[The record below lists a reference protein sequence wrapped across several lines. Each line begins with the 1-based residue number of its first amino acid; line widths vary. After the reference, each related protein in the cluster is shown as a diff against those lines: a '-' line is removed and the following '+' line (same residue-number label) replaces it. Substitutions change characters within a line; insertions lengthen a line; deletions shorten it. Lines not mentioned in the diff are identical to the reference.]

1 MSFYGN
7 SYQYLAETFAHIIL
21 KNMGIDNVSFPQ
33 PEINQINISAE
44 QADSGV
50 NIFSG
55 NHWIIL
61 NPIYDVENKNIPCG
75 LQIWHNSPITSGTLS
90 SAVPEVLETVE
101 DTIKKEAPLLGFD
114 SCIKLP
120 IITYDPAGHCLA
132 KDEAIYFKMPADP
145 TGEIRKEVNEFKD
158 AFEKG
163 MDDMTKY
170 VDKEVAKVTQVEQ
183 DLRKDLVNL
192 NKAIADSTLALKTAN
207 DANILSGEA
216 KQKADDAF
224 RVADEA
230 KDLAQE
236 INTQLTYIRGRLDS
250 LENK

>member
-1 MSFYGN
+1 
-7 SYQYLAETFAHIIL
+7 
-21 KNMGIDNVSFPQ
+21 
-33 PEINQINISAE
+33 
-44 QADSGV
+44 
-50 NIFSG
+50 
-55 NHWIIL
+55 
-61 NPIYDVENKNIPCG
+61 
-75 LQIWHNSPITSGTLS
+75 
-90 SAVPEVLETVE
+90 VPEVLDTVD

-132 KDEAIYFKMPADP
+132 KEEAIYFKMPVDP

-158 AFEKG
+158 VFEKG
-163 MDDMTKY
+163 MSDMTDY
-170 VDKEVAKVTQVEQ
+170 VDKEVAGVVKIEQ

-192 NKAIADSTLALKTAN
+192 KKAIDDSDLALRTAN
-207 DANILSGEA
+207 SANTLSGEA

-250 LENK
+250 LENKA